1 MEKEANEMPAIIPA
15 SRKKLDIIV
24 VSDTH
29 GSYKKL
35 KPVLNMTGDIF
46 IHAGDF
52 TYYGLEKD
60 FHAFFSLLDSLKFR
74 YKIVISGNH

>member
-1 MEKEANEMPAIIPA
+1 MQGDTTEGVVEP
-15 SRKKLDIIV
+15 RKKLDIVV

-29 GSYKKL
+29 GSYGQ
-35 KPVLNMTGDIF
+35 LNRIAKMSGDIF

-52 TYYGLEKD
+52 TYYGQEKD
-60 FHAFFSLLDSLKFR
+60 FTDFFNYLERLNFR

>member
-1 MEKEANEMPAIIPA
+1 MQGDTTEGGLVEP
-15 SRKKLDIIV
+15 RKKLNIVV

-29 GSYKKL
+29 GSYKQ
-35 KPVLNMTGDIF
+35 LNRIAEMSGDVF

-52 TYYGLEKD
+52 TYYGQDKD
-60 FHAFFSLLDSLKFR
+60 FTDFFKYLERLNFR